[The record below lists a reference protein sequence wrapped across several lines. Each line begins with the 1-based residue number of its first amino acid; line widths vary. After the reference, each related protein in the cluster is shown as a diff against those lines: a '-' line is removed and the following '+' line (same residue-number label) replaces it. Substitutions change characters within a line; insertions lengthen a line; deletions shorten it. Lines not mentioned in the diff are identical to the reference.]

1 MAVILLLLG
10 VYVLQYVING
20 FRAYKLRISGDRIV
34 LNLKKDIYEKAQ
46 YLPMSFYDRISTGSV
61 INRVNSDAT
70 VIQNFI
76 MKITQEAVIQAFTL
90 VGLIVIMFMM
100 SWRLALF
107 SLIPVPIVVFVGKR
121 FGKVLGPKYM
131 RMWRRSASISS
142 MLRHYT
148 ERASHKSF
156 HKRAKDGQALQRLL
170 RRMVQGGQES
180 RRALCGVPVGDNIP
194 RDLRNACHMVHG
206 R

>member
-1 MAVILLLLG
+1 MILSVLTTAFSLVPPYITKIMVDDVIPQKSSKRLMAVILLLLG

-90 VGLIVIMFMM
+90 VGLIVIMFHDEAGD
-100 SWRLALF
+100 WR
-107 SLIPVPIVVFVGKR
+107 SS
-121 FGKVLGPKYM
+121 
-131 RMWRRSASISS
+131 RSFPC
-142 MLRHYT
+142 R
-148 ERASHKSF
+148 
-156 HKRAKDGQALQRLL
+156 
-170 RRMVQGGQES
+170 
-180 RRALCGVPVGDNIP
+180 
-194 RDLRNACHMVHG
+194 
-206 R
+206 